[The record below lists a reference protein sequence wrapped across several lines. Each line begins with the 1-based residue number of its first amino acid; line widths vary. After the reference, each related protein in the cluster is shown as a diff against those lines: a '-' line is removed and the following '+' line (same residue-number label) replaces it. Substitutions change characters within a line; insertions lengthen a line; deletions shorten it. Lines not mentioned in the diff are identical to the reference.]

1 MTEVEQA
8 ENDRLK
14 VENTYL
20 FSRLVEMETKL
31 NSSLDRLGSAVE
43 RLSKLVVPA
52 QLPRLLTPEQAADV
66 LGVTPEAVYKWIS
79 ERKIPFRRA
88 GRKPRFALDELM
100 AWTVPTTDDKR
111 SGDKR
116 NADVLALRRS

>member
-79 ERKIPFRRA
+79 DRKIPFRRA
-88 GRKPRFALDELM
+88 GSKPRFVLDELM
-100 AWTVPTTDDKR
+100 AWTVPTADDKR
-111 SGDKR
+111 LGDKR
-116 NADVLALRRS
+116 KADVLALRRS